1 MVCIVECCE
10 LPSGCVLERVLSAQ
24 RLDSLDIH
32 GVFPLY
38 QHIDKHVRDNP
49 TARYFQLYTKARFFL
64 LVDLRGK
71 NSDLGLRG
79 RTK

>member
-49 TARYFQLYTKARFFL
+49 TARYFQFNTKASIFFI
-64 LVDLRGK
+64 
-71 NSDLGLRG
+71 S
-79 RTK
+79 

>member
-32 GVFPLY
+32 GVSPLY

-49 TARYFQLYTKARFFL
+49 TARYFQLYTKASIFFI
-64 LVDLRGK
+64 
-71 NSDLGLRG
+71 S
-79 RTK
+79 